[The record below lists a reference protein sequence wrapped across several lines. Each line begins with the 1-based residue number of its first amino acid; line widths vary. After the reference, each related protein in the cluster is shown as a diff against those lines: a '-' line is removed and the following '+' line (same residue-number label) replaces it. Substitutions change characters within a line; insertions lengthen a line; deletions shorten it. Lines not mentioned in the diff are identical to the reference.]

1 MRVEAVCKYLFA
13 KSSKKLLK
21 PIAISKIYAIIVAYD
36 SQGRE
41 ERANALLSCKKKGD
55 CMAKSNS
62 GIAAKVRPALESVV
76 ESLGYRI
83 WDIVYVKEGADFYLR
98 ITIDRDEG
106 VDIDG
111 CELVH
116 RAIDPVLDEIDPIQ
130 DAYYLQVESPG
141 LERELRTPEHFVYC
155 NGEKIVVKLYK
166 PVDGQKMLAGVLST
180 VDGKEITLNTAT
192 GAVTLPIEA
201 IAKANILFEFD

>member
-1 MRVEAVCKYLFA
+1 
-13 KSSKKLLK
+13 
-21 PIAISKIYAIIVAYD
+21 
-36 SQGRE
+36 
-41 ERANALLSCKKKGD
+41 
-55 CMAKSNS
+55 MAKSNS

-83 WDIVYVKEGADFYLR
+83 WDIVYVKEGVDFYLR

-166 PVDGQKMLAGVLST
+166 PVDGQKMLTGVLST

>member
-1 MRVEAVCKYLFA
+1 MQTLFF
-13 KSSKKLLK
+13 L
-21 PIAISKIYAIIVAYD
+21 V
-36 SQGRE
+36 
-41 ERANALLSCKKKGD
+41 KKKGD
-55 CMAKSNS
+55 CMAKSNT
-62 GIAAKVRPALESVV
+62 GIAARIRPALEPVV
-76 ESLGYRI
+76 ENLGYHI

-98 ITIDRDEG
+98 ITIDREEG

-141 LERELRTPEHFVYC
+141 LERELRVPEHFVHC
-155 NGEKIVVKLYK
+155 NGEKIQVKLYK
-166 PVDGQKMLAGVLST
+166 PLNGKKQLVGVLST
-180 VDGKEITLNTAT
+180 EDGQEITLDTME
-192 GAVTLPIEA
+192 GPVILPIES

>member
-1 MRVEAVCKYLFA
+1 
-13 KSSKKLLK
+13 
-21 PIAISKIYAIIVAYD
+21 
-36 SQGRE
+36 
-41 ERANALLSCKKKGD
+41 
-55 CMAKSNS
+55 MAKSNT
-62 GIAAKVRPALESVV
+62 GIAARVRPALESVV

-166 PVDGQKMLAGVLST
+166 AIDGQKMLTGVLST
-180 VDGKEITLNTAT
+180 TDGKEITLTNAT
-192 GAVTLPIEA
+192 GVITLPVES
-201 IAKANILFEFD
+201 IAKANILFEFN

>member
-1 MRVEAVCKYLFA
+1 MIDKEGKSVQTLFFLV
-13 KSSKKLLK
+13 K
-21 PIAISKIYAIIVAYD
+21 
-36 SQGRE
+36 R
-41 ERANALLSCKKKGD
+41 KGD
-55 CMAKSNS
+55 CMAKSNT
-62 GIAAKVRPALESVV
+62 GIAARIRPALEPVV
-76 ESLGYRI
+76 ENLGYHI

-98 ITIDRDEG
+98 ITIDREEG

-141 LERELRTPEHFVYC
+141 LERELRTPEHFVFC

-166 PVDGQKMLAGVLST
+166 AVDGLKQLTGVMT
-180 VDGKEITLNTAT
+180 TEDGKEISLDM
-192 GAVTLPIEA
+192 GAKTVTLPIDA
-201 IAKANILFEFD
+201 IAKANILFEFE

>member
-1 MRVEAVCKYLFA
+1 
-13 KSSKKLLK
+13 
-21 PIAISKIYAIIVAYD
+21 
-36 SQGRE
+36 
-41 ERANALLSCKKKGD
+41 
-55 CMAKSNS
+55 MAKSNT
-62 GIAAKVRPALESVV
+62 GIAARVRPALEPVV
-76 ESLGYRI
+76 EGLGYHI

-98 ITIDRDEG
+98 ITIDREEG

-141 LERELRTPEHFVYC
+141 LERELRTPEHFIHCV
-155 NGEKIVVKLYK
+155 GEKIVVKLYK
-166 PVDGQKMLAGVLST
+166 PIEGQKMLTGVLST
-180 VDGKEITLNTAT
+180 EDGKEITLTTAA
-192 GAVTLPIEA
+192 GAVTLPIES

>member
-1 MRVEAVCKYLFA
+1 
-13 KSSKKLLK
+13 
-21 PIAISKIYAIIVAYD
+21 
-36 SQGRE
+36 
-41 ERANALLSCKKKGD
+41 
-55 CMAKSNS
+55 MAKSNT
-62 GIAAKVRPALESVV
+62 GIAARVRPALEPVV

-83 WDIVYVKEGADFYLR
+83 WDIAYVKEGADFYLR

-141 LERELRTPEHFVYC
+141 LERELRTPEHFIYC

-166 PVDGQKMLAGVLST
+166 AIDGQKMLTGVLST
-180 VDGKEITLNTAT
+180 TDGKEITLTNAT
-192 GAVTLPIEA
+192 GVVTLPVESV
-201 IAKANILFEFD
+201 AKANILFEFN

>member
-1 MRVEAVCKYLFA
+1 MQTLFF
-13 KSSKKLLK
+13 L
-21 PIAISKIYAIIVAYD
+21 VM
-36 SQGRE
+36 
-41 ERANALLSCKKKGD
+41 KKGK
-55 CMAKSNS
+55 CMAKSNT
-62 GIAAKVRPALESVV
+62 GIAAKIRPALEPVI
-76 ESLGYRI
+76 ENLGYRI
-83 WDIVYVKEGADFYLR
+83 WDIVYVKEGADYYLR

-111 CELVH
+111 CELIH

-155 NGEKIVVKLYK
+155 NGQKIVVKLYK
-166 PVDGQKMLAGVLST
+166 AIEGQKMLTGVLST
-180 VDGKEITLNTAT
+180 EDGKVITLTTAA
-192 GAVTLPIEA
+192 GALTLPIES

>member
-1 MRVEAVCKYLFA
+1 
-13 KSSKKLLK
+13 
-21 PIAISKIYAIIVAYD
+21 
-36 SQGRE
+36 
-41 ERANALLSCKKKGD
+41 
-55 CMAKSNS
+55 MAKSNS

-180 VDGKEITLNTAT
+180 EDGKEITLNTAT

>member
-1 MRVEAVCKYLFA
+1 
-13 KSSKKLLK
+13 
-21 PIAISKIYAIIVAYD
+21 
-36 SQGRE
+36 
-41 ERANALLSCKKKGD
+41 
-55 CMAKSNS
+55 MAKSNS
-62 GIAAKVRPALESVV
+62 GIAAKVRPALEPVV
-76 ESLGYRI
+76 EGLGYHI

-98 ITIDRDEG
+98 ITIDREEG

-141 LERELRTPEHFVYC
+141 LERELRTPEHYIHCV
-155 NGEKIVVKLYK
+155 GEKIVVKLYK
-166 PVDGQKMLAGVLST
+166 PIDGQKMLTGILST
-180 VDGKEITLNTAT
+180 EDGKEITLTTTA
-192 GAVTLPIEA
+192 GVVTLPIES